1 MANSVFIGIAAAG
14 IALALTASIATPS
27 MAMSFNDYD
36 GSSASLGNRAEI
48 GELFSGRL
56 TAAERRRDRQA
67 EALQE
72 IREGRGIL
80 PGFATQQPQQN
91 TQRPISLTL
100 PF

>member
-27 MAMSFNDYD
+27 MAMSFSDYD
-36 GSSASLGNRAEI
+36 SSAAPLGSRAEVS
-48 GELFSGRL
+48 ELFSGRL
-56 TAAERRRDRQA
+56 TASENRRARHA

-72 IREGRGIL
+72 IRERRNVL
-80 PGFATQQPQQN
+80 PELPASQVNDTP
-91 TQRPISLTL
+91 QRPISLTL